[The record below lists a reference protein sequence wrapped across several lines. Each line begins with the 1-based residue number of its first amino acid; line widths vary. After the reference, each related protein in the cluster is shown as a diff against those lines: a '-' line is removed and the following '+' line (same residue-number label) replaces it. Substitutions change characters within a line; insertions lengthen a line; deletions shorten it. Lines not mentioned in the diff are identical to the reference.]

1 MWVRFVGMELK
12 NKRVL
17 VVGLGVA
24 AGLVLFT
31 FGALLP
37 SRAFCQDQHSPRE
50 IVEEYCRLDAAGGN
64 FDSRN
69 PNFKIIRS
77 LLVNPD
83 EAGYDTSVIIR
94 SFSVGNPVTRRTG
107 VDVQVTYANI
117 GLLAGGE
124 LSKEL
129 GSEKVTFHLS
139 KLGRSWKIDGLRIYP
154 HISKEWMLAEFER
167 ELRSEEKAGARGPD
181 IKANIALLSQW

>member
-1 MWVRFVGMELK
+1 MELK
-12 NKRVL
+12 NNRVL
-17 VVGLGVA
+17 VVGLGITA
-24 AGLVLFT
+24 TLFLA

-37 SRAFCQDQHSPRE
+37 SRAFCQDQRSPME
-50 IVEEYCRLDAAGGN
+50 IVKEYCRLDAAGGN

-69 PNFKIIRS
+69 PNFKIIGG

-94 SFSVGNPVTRRTG
+94 SFSVGNPVAGRTG
-107 VDVQVTYANI
+107 VDVQVTYANV
-117 GLLAGGE
+117 GLLAGGT
-124 LSKEL
+124 LSKEVR
-129 GSEKVTFHLS
+129 SEKVTFHLS

-167 ELRSEEKAGARGPD
+167 ELREAGARDQD
-181 IKANIALLSQW
+181 ISANIALLRQW